1 MKDKSQTVVVPKNKT
16 PWWRDLKMNRGLY
29 LLSIPI
35 IAFFAVFNY
44 APMSGLVIAFVKEYI
59 SYQFTRTCNCISAFL
74 TKKQRGH
81 IIILKQRNQETKKM
95 YKLFGVVYTMEG
107 GAKMQAAMMK
117 GSVPMEMKKI
127 SISEKRQIT
136 IPQKFFA
143 MLGFDT
149 EAECIVRGNE
159 LVLRPVKTNTGGEF
173 AEQILADLIAQG
185 LSGEELL
192 NHFKKAQKEV
202 RPAVEAMLAEA
213 EQVAGANAEYVTYE
227 DIFGTEE

>member
-1 MKDKSQTVVVPKNKT
+1 
-16 PWWRDLKMNRGLY
+16 
-29 LLSIPI
+29 
-35 IAFFAVFNY
+35 
-44 APMSGLVIAFVKEYI
+44 
-59 SYQFTRTCNCISAFL
+59 
-74 TKKQRGH
+74 
-81 IIILKQRNQETKKM
+81 
-95 YKLFGVVYTMEG
+95 
-107 GAKMQAAMMK
+107 MK
-117 GSVPMEMKKI
+117 GSIPMEMKKI

-185 LSGEELL
+185 FSGEELL
-192 NHFKKAQKEV
+192 NQFKKAQKEV